1 MELAPEI
8 IILLMFS
15 TLMLLML
22 TGQRVFAAMGF
33 VGVAAA
39 LCLWGDGS
47 VAIGFNSAIKLFNWY
62 PMLTLPMF
70 VFMGFMLSESGIAN
84 DMYYMF
90 HVWMGSLKGGL
101 AVGTLLVMVLISC
114 MNGLSV
120 AGMAIGCSVA
130 LPELLKRNYDKRMIS
145 GLIQAGSS
153 LGILIPPSIVLVL
166 YGMIA
171 RQPVSQLWLAGIGPG
186 LLMTV
191 LFLAYIL
198 IRCHLNPKMGPILPK
213 SERNFPM
220 KEKLRVLSAGIIPL
234 LLIFSV
240 IGSFF
245 FGLTSLVESSA
256 FGAFAAFLV
265 ALFRRRLTWNIFKK
279 ILRETLDNSAMFMW
293 VMMAALAFA
302 AVFDGLGAVR
312 ALEGLF
318 LNDWGLSPWQVL
330 LLMQLSFVIL
340 GIFLD
345 DTAMLV
351 IVAPLYI
358 PLVVKLGF
366 NPIWFGIL
374 YTITCQ
380 IAYITPP
387 FGYNLF
393 LMRAMSP
400 KSITIRDIY
409 ASIIPF
415 VGLMLLALVL
425 IMIFPEIALWIPSL
439 FNVKM

>member
-1 MELAPEI
+1 MSPAM

-39 LCLWGDGS
+39 LLLWGDGS
-47 VAIGFNSAIKLFNWY
+47 TALGFNAAIKLFNWY
-62 PMLTLPMF
+62 PMLTLPLF

-84 DMYYMF
+84 DMYHMF

-101 AVGTLLVMVLISC
+101 AVGTLFVMVLISC

-186 LLMTV
+186 LLMTG

-198 IRCHLNPKMGPILPK
+198 IRCHFNPKMGPVLPK
-213 SERNFPM
+213 SERNYTL
-220 KEKLRVLSAGIIPL
+220 KEKLKVLSAGIIPL

-265 ALFRRRLTWNIFKK
+265 ALFRRRLSWKLFKK

-330 LLMQLSFVIL
+330 LLMQLSFIIL

-358 PLVVKLGF
+358 PLVIKLGF

-415 VGLMLLALVL
+415 VGLMLLALIL

-439 FNVKM
+439 FNTKM

>member
-1 MELAPEI
+1 
-8 IILLMFS
+8 
-15 TLMLLML
+15 
-22 TGQRVFAAMGF
+22 
-33 VGVAAA
+33 
-39 LCLWGDGS
+39 
-47 VAIGFNSAIKLFNWY
+47 
-62 PMLTLPMF
+62 MLTLPMF
-70 VFMGFMLSESGIAN
+70 IFMGFMLSESGIAN
-84 DMYYMF
+84 DMYHMF
-90 HVWMGSLKGGL
+90 HIWMGSLKGGL
-101 AVGTLLVMVLISC
+101 AVGTLLIMVLISC

-171 RQPVSQLWLAGIGPG
+171 RQPVSKLWLAGIGPG
-186 LLMTV
+186 ILLTLM
-191 LFLAYIL
+191 FLVYIL
-198 IRCHLNPKMGPILPK
+198 VRCHLNPKMGPALDK
-213 SERNFPM
+213 SERNFTM
-220 KEKLRVLSAGIIPL
+220 SEKLKVLSSGIIPL

-245 FGLTSLVESSA
+245 SGLTSLVESSA
-256 FGAFAAFLV
+256 LGALASFVV
-265 ALFRRRLTWNIFKK
+265 ALLRRRLTWPIFKK

-293 VMMAALAFA
+293 IMMAALAFA

-318 LNDWGLSPWQVL
+318 MNDLGLSPWQI
-330 LLMQLSFVIL
+330 LLMMQISFIIL

-351 IVAPLYI
+351 IVVPLYI
-358 PLVVKLGF
+358 PLVVKLGYD
-366 NPIWFGIL
+366 PIWFGVL

-400 KSITIRDIY
+400 SSITIRDIY
-409 ASIIPF
+409 ASIVPF
-415 VGLMLLALVL
+415 VLIMIAALVL
-425 IMIFPEIALWIPSL
+425 IMIFPEIALWLPEHI
-439 FNVKM
+439 NIK

>member
-1 MELAPEI
+1 
-8 IILLMFS
+8 MFS

-33 VGVAAA
+33 VGVTAA
-39 LCLWGDGS
+39 LFLWGDGS
-47 VAIGFNSAIKLFNWY
+47 SALGFNAAIKLFNWY

-70 VFMGFMLSESGIAN
+70 IFMGFMLSESGIAN
-84 DMYYMF
+84 DMYHMF

-101 AVGTLLVMVLISC
+101 AVGTLLIMVLISC

-130 LPELLKRNYDKRMIS
+130 LPELLKRKYDKRMIS

-171 RQPVSQLWLAGIGPG
+171 RQPVSKLWLA
-186 LLMTV
+186 
-191 LFLAYIL
+191 
-198 IRCHLNPKMGPILPK
+198 
-213 SERNFPM
+213 
-220 KEKLRVLSAGIIPL
+220 
-234 LLIFSV
+234 V

-245 FGLTSLVESSA
+245 SGLTSLVESSA
-256 FGAFAAFLV
+256 LGALASFVV
-265 ALFRRRLTWNIFKK
+265 ALLRRRLTWPIFKK

-293 VMMAALAFA
+293 IMMAALAFA

-318 LNDWGLSPWQVL
+318 MNDLGLSPWQI
-330 LLMQLSFVIL
+330 LLMMQISFIIL

-351 IVAPLYI
+351 IVAPL
-358 PLVVKLGF
+358 
-366 NPIWFGIL
+366 
-374 YTITCQ
+374 
-380 IAYITPP
+380 
-387 FGYNLF
+387 
-393 LMRAMSP
+393 
-400 KSITIRDIY
+400 
-409 ASIIPF
+409 
-415 VGLMLLALVL
+415 
-425 IMIFPEIALWIPSL
+425 
-439 FNVKM
+439 

>member
-1 MELAPEI
+1 
-8 IILLMFS
+8 MFS

-39 LCLWGDGS
+39 LFLWGDGS
-47 VAIGFNSAIKLFNWY
+47 SALGFNAAIKLFNWY

-70 VFMGFMLSESGIAN
+70 IFMGFMLSESGIAN
-84 DMYYMF
+84 DMYHMF

-101 AVGTLLVMVLISC
+101 AVGTLLIMVLISC

-130 LPELLKRNYDKRMIS
+130 LPELLKRKYDKRMIS

-171 RQPVSQLWLAGIGPG
+171 RQPVSKLWLAGIGPG
-186 LLMTV
+186 ILLTLM
-191 LFLAYIL
+191 FLVYIL
-198 IRCHLNPKMGPILPK
+198 VRCHLNPKMGPALDK
-213 SERNFPM
+213 SERNFTM
-220 KEKLRVLSAGIIPL
+220 AEKLKVLSSGIIPL

-245 FGLTSLVESSA
+245 SGLTSLVESSA
-256 FGAFAAFLV
+256 LGALASFVV
-265 ALFRRRLTWNIFKK
+265 ALLRRRLTWPIFKK

-293 VMMAALAFA
+293 IMMAALAFA

-318 LNDWGLSPWQVL
+318 MNDLGLSPWQI
-330 LLMQLSFVIL
+330 LLMMQISFIIL

-351 IVAPLYI
+351 IVAPL
-358 PLVVKLGF
+358 
-366 NPIWFGIL
+366 
-374 YTITCQ
+374 
-380 IAYITPP
+380 
-387 FGYNLF
+387 
-393 LMRAMSP
+393 
-400 KSITIRDIY
+400 
-409 ASIIPF
+409 
-415 VGLMLLALVL
+415 
-425 IMIFPEIALWIPSL
+425 
-439 FNVKM
+439 

>member
-1 MELAPEI
+1 
-8 IILLMFS
+8 
-15 TLMLLML
+15 MLLML

-39 LCLWGDGS
+39 LFLWGDGS
-47 VAIGFNSAIKLFNWY
+47 SALGFNAAIKLFNWY

-70 VFMGFMLSESGIAN
+70 IFMGFMLSESGIAN
-84 DMYYMF
+84 DMYHMF

-101 AVGTLLVMVLISC
+101 AVGTLLIMVLISC

-130 LPELLKRNYDKRMIS
+130 LPELLKRKYDKRMIS

-171 RQPVSQLWLAGIGPG
+171 RQPVSKLWLAGIGPG
-186 LLMTV
+186 ILLTAM
-191 LFLAYIL
+191 FLVYIL
-198 IRCHLNPKMGPILPK
+198 VRCHLNSKMGPALDK
-213 SERNFPM
+213 SERNYTIT
-220 KEKLRVLSAGIIPL
+220 EKLKVLSSGIIPL

-245 FGLTSLVESSA
+245 SGLTSLVESSA
-256 FGAFAAFLV
+256 LGALASFVV
-265 ALFRRRLTWNIFKK
+265 ALLRKRLTWPIFKK
-279 ILRETLDNSAMFMW
+279 ILRETLNNSAMFMW
-293 VMMAALAFA
+293 IMMAALAFA

-318 LNDWGLSPWQVL
+318 MNELGLSPWQI
-330 LLMQLSFVIL
+330 LLMMQISFIIL

-358 PLVVKLGF
+358 PLVIKLGF

-400 KSITIRDIY
+400 SSITIRDIY

-415 VGLMLLALVL
+415 VLIMIVALVL
-425 IMIFPEIALWIPSL
+425 IMIFPEIALWLPEHI
-439 FNVKM
+439 NIK